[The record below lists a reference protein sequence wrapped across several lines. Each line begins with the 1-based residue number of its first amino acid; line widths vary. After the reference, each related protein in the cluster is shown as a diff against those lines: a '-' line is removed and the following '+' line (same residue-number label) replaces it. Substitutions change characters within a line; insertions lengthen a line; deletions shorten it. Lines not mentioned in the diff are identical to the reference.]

1 MRHMSCDIFRKVQNL
16 AETSRSHANRKS
28 LTAEKSLSTWRS
40 CTRWKANAIPLFI
53 EGDNKRMSIS
63 LFNARDNFALDK
75 IGTKSS
81 QDRAADVIEEEGKM
95 IPRYRWHKTF
105 KVQICMLQPVPHLSW
120 SCLLDV
126 ESRGRPRYSDCQIRK
141 LRLYPCYFECK
152 ILSLARSF
160 SPSRLSFAH
169 TCNFTPSEAKD
180 FTPANPAISRKFL
193 EQSLL
198 PFVRTA
204 FGHFEDFALKPS
216 CLWARFSR
224 YWYRATSPR

>member
-1 MRHMSCDIFRKVQNL
+1 MYIRHMSFWKMQNL
-16 AETSRSHANRKS
+16 AETFRSYANRKS

-40 CTRWKANAIPLFI
+40 YTRWKANAILLFI
-53 EGDNKRMSIS
+53 EEDNKRMSIS

-75 IGTKSS
+75 IKAKSS
-81 QDRAADVIEEEGKM
+81 QDHAADVIEEEGKM
-95 IPRYRWHKTF
+95 IPRYHRHKTF

-126 ESRGRPRYSDCQIRK
+126 ESRDRPYALATVTAKSESFSFIPAILNVRFFLSRA
-141 LRLYPCYFECK
+141 
-152 ILSLARSF
+152 LSLLLVR
-160 SPSRLSFAH
+160 PSH
-169 TCNFTPSEAKD
+169 TCVILPHPRLRIL
-180 FTPANPAISRKFL
+180 PANPAISRKFL

-216 CLWARFSR
+216 CL
-224 YWYRATSPR
+224 